1 MSALCASADQ
11 EAVKRAAHVAE
22 AGALDM
28 ARCVRPGDLVAW
40 GQCGAEPCT
49 LTRTLVE
56 QRHAVGGRFSV
67 FVGTQWSDTL
77 QATQADVIDFIAY
90 TGGGQNRAL
99 AQAGVLD
106 MLPSHYSQFEQLIDV
121 DVLLVQVA
129 PADERGHYSLS
140 IAHEYLLPFLE
151 HARVVIAEVN
161 AQAPWTYGAC
171 TLGADDF
178 DVLIHTDRKPLE
190 SARAAPGEME
200 KQIAYHAAA
209 FIDDGATLQFGL
221 GALPEAILATLADR
235 RDLGVHSGM
244 FGDAAA
250 DLQTR
255 GVITNARKSLDKD
268 VSIAG
273 VLMGSERVYRFAH
286 RNAALQMRGTAY
298 THDIGVLSRI
308 DRFVAINSALEVD
321 LTGQVNAE
329 AVNGRYVGAV
339 GGGVDFLRGAAKS
352 RGGVPIVALGARG
365 REGSRIVA
373 QLHGPVSTPR
383 VDAGVIVTEFGAAD
397 LRGLTLAKRVRKMID
412 IAPPEH
418 RAELEAQAHR
428 HTLMK
433 R

>member
-1 MSALCASADQ
+1 MSAFCAAFDR
-11 EAVKRAAHVAE
+11 EMAKRAALRIE
-22 AGALDM
+22 RDALDM
-28 ARCVRPGDLVAW
+28 ARYVRPGDLVAW

-49 LTRTLVE
+49 LTRALVE
-56 QRHAVGGRFSV
+56 QRHTVGGRFSV
-67 FVGTQWSDTL
+67 FVGAQWSDTL
-77 QATQADVIDFIAY
+77 QATHSDAIDFIAY

-106 MLPSHYSQFEQLIDV
+106 ILPSHYSQFDQLIDV

-129 PADERGHYSLS
+129 SADEHGRYSLS
-140 IAHEYLLPFLE
+140 IAHEYLLPFLD

-161 AQAPWTYGAC
+161 AQAPWTHGSR
-171 TLGADDF
+171 TLTADDF
-178 DVLIHTDRKPLE
+178 DVLIHTDCKPLE
-190 SARAAPGEME
+190 SARSAPGEIE
-200 KQIAYHAAA
+200 RAIAHHAAA
-209 FIDDGATLQFGL
+209 FVDDGATLQFGL

-250 DLQTR
+250 DLQAR
-255 GVITNARKSLDKD
+255 GIITNARKSIDRN

-286 RNAALQMRGTAY
+286 RNFALQMRGTVY

-352 RGGVPIVALGARG
+352 RGGVPIVALAACG

-383 VDAGVIVTEFGAAD
+383 VDAGVIVTEFGTAD
-397 LRGLTLAKRVRKMID
+397 LRGLTLARRVRKMID

-418 RAELEAQAHR
+418 RAELEVQAHR